1 MPSSA
6 PITCRCRAMAPA
18 AADGARRRAAG
29 RRTWLRERSPRPR
42 LGSTSPPSNPTEMS
56 ITATPNP
63 AKVSVSWEEFAPGCQ
78 GSRLAPPG
86 TWPVE
91 GDGGCNARG
100 IGAGGDRCPRA
111 RHKAYRNRVCE
122 SSRSDP
128 VNTNRLGNG
137 RTVRKPAVEVRTC
150 RARCENRSRNR
161 ENSTPSLPSVQAF
174 KRVYR
179 LACYRAVG
187 RLQSFSAR
195 PSGRGE

>member
-29 RRTWLRERSPRPR
+29 RRTWLHERSPRPR

-56 ITATPNP
+56 MTATPNP

-100 IGAGGDRCPRA
+100 IGAGGDRRPRA
-111 RHKAYRNRVCE
+111 RHKVYRNRMC
-122 SSRSDP
+122 D
-128 VNTNRLGNG
+128 RL
-137 RTVRKPAVEVRTC
+137 RTR
-150 RARCENRSRNR
+150 
-161 ENSTPSLPSVQAF
+161 
-174 KRVYR
+174 
-179 LACYRAVG
+179 
-187 RLQSFSAR
+187 RLQSAAGERDHSHQASPGCWRWRRLAGGGRSHRYR
-195 PSGRGE
+195 PHRQGAP

>member
-56 ITATPNP
+56 MTATPNP

-100 IGAGGDRCPRA
+100 IGAGGDRRPRA
-111 RHKAYRNRVCE
+111 RHKAYRTVCVIGYG
-122 SSRSDP
+122 P
-128 VNTNRLGNG
+128 TI
-137 RTVRKPAVEVRTC
+137 TI
-150 RARCENRSRNR
+150 RSRR
-161 ENSTPSLPSVQAF
+161 TRPQSSSLPRSLAMAAAGWWWTISSIPAAPPRCSVN
-174 KRVYR
+174 
-179 LACYRAVG
+179 
-187 RLQSFSAR
+187 
-195 PSGRGE
+195 